1 MKREKDSSQA
11 AHATLTGAA
20 SGGAVSTV
28 FGPVP
33 SRRLGRSLGI
43 DVIPHKTCS
52 FDCIYC
58 ESGRTT
64 CLTLERQVFV
74 PPERVVRDLR
84 DHMIDHPGQA
94 DVLTLS
100 SAGEPTLYAALG
112 DLLQMVK
119 GSFPDLP
126 LAVLTNGSLLWDPVV
141 RKDLMWADI
150 VIPSLDAVTPAVFR
164 KINRPCGGLT
174 VDAILEGLRAFRKDY
189 RGQLRVEVLLV
200 AHHNDDPA
208 ELARLARVLE
218 AVRPEAVELNTVVR
232 PPAFPGAAGLPQAE
246 MELALAHFQ
255 GLNARIIGSYQG
267 GGICRQEDRL
277 EQRILDLVGRRPCTA
292 VEMAQSLSVS
302 AARMERSVEG
312 LLKSGSLVT
321 YSHGG
326 ALYYCLPSRG
336 RQRSRD

>member
-1 MKREKDSSQA
+1 MA
-11 AHATLTGAA
+11 
-20 SGGAVSTV
+20 TV

-43 DVIPHKTCS
+43 DVIPPKTCS
-52 FDCIYC
+52 FDCVYC
-58 ESGRTT
+58 ESGPTT

-74 PPERVVRDLR
+74 PPERVIQDLR
-84 DHMIDHPGQA
+84 SHISDHPGQT

-119 GSFPDLP
+119 QSFPGLP

-141 RKDLMWADI
+141 REDLRWADI
-150 VIPSLDAVTPAVFR
+150 VIPSLDAVSSAVFQ

-174 VDAILEGLRAFRKDY
+174 ADTILEGLHAFRKDY

-200 AHHNDDPA
+200 AHHNDHPA
-208 ELARLARVLE
+208 ELARLARELL
-218 AVRPEAVELNTVVR
+218 AVGPDAVELNTVVR
-232 PPAFPGAAGLPQAE
+232 PPAFPGAAGLSLVE
-246 MELALAHFQ
+246 MEKALAHFA

-267 GGICRQEDRL
+267 GGICRSEDRL
-277 EQRILDLVGRRPCTA
+277 ERRILDLLGRRPCA
-292 VEMAQSLSVS
+292 AMEMAQSLSVS
-302 AARMERSVEG
+302 PAQMDASVQR
-312 LLKSGSLVT
+312 LLKSGSLVA

-326 ALYYCLPSRG
+326 ALYYCLAARG
-336 RQRSRD
+336 HQRSRDG